1 MPTNSHTCVKEFV
14 GIDVD
19 LRGAVV
25 ARVRADS
32 GMQPGSIFMAFCY
45 VEAAANLLTTEELD
59 PIGKI
64 PEFKYCAVRLQKAA
78 AQAA

>member
-1 MPTNSHTCVKEFV
+1 MDEIGVEAGEFV
-14 GIDVD
+14 RVESR
-19 LRGAVV
+19 RGAVV

-59 PIGKI
+59 PIG
-64 PEFKYCAVRLQKAA
+64 
-78 AQAA
+78 